1 MHLMM
6 LVFLIDQIRQRGCR
20 LFPAALAAAKSK
32 RRFRRKLRGH
42 FDSFRIPSWEVFFHS
57 IINPPD
63 IPLIYDT
70 S

>member
-1 MHLMM
+1 MRLMM
-6 LVFLIDQIRQRGCR
+6 LAFLSAQIRQRGCR
-20 LFPAALAAAKSK
+20 LFPAALAAVKSK
-32 RRFRRKLRGH
+32 RRFRRKLRGR
-42 FDSFRIPSWEVFFHS
+42 FDSFRISSWEVLSHS